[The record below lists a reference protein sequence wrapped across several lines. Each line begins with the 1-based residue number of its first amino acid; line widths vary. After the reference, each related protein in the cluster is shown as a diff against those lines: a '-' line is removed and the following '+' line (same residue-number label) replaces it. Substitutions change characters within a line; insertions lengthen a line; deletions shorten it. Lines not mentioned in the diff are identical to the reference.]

1 MQNAKR
7 QRTTLDGGVQLV
19 FDHKTKSIK
28 SHHIIHVLLFPLC
41 YQTVLSKTIN
51 CRSKSSKTINC
62 GAQSSKTINCGSR
75 YLQHSLTYSLTHSL
89 THLLTHPLCSLLPL
103 CFTDAATMRH

>member
-28 SHHIIHVLLFPLC
+28 SDHIIHLLRFPLC

-62 GAQSSKTINCGSR
+62 GAQSSKTINCGSGGSR
-75 YLQHSLTYSLTHSL
+75 YLHSLTYSLTH
-89 THLLTHPLCSLLPL
+89 PP
-103 CFTDAATMRH
+103 TMLH

>member
-41 YQTVLSKTIN
+41 HQTVLSKTIN

-62 GAQSSKTINCGSR
+62 GSR
-75 YLQHSLTYSLTHSL
+75 YLHSLTYSLTHSPTML
-89 THLLTHPLCSLLPL
+89 TG
-103 CFTDAATMRH
+103 AATMLH